1 MRQTTLKSNKTRVL
15 AWRESIS
22 NSKITVKHHTQ
33 RLSEVIS
40 LRAKQIQEKSKMMKK
55 RQKQGS
61 LGINVKTKFL
71 TEKRPNGRKHAHIFL

>member
-1 MRQTTLKSNKTRVL
+1 M
-15 AWRESIS
+15 
-22 NSKITVKHHTQ
+22 KHLTQ
-33 RLSEVIS
+33 KLSEGRR
-40 LRAKQIQEKSKMMKK
+40 LKAKQIQEKSKMMKK